1 MSIVGIQD
9 VIEEYNKLEKKK
21 ASETEQLKKELAHVM
36 EKVSL
41 IEREQKTQNP
51 LDDQIK
57 QLAARLQEVE
67 ARDKERERTIE
78 KIQQKYKKEMEQ
90 LTTEYKRKLH
100 TLEEEMQREC
110 TDVFAKFNS
119 KF

>member
-1 MSIVGIQD
+1 MSLGIQD

-21 ASETEQLKKELAHVM
+21 ASETEQLKKELALVV

-41 IEREQKTQNP
+41 IEKEKKTQHT

-57 QLAARLQEVE
+57 QLAVRLQEVE
-67 ARDKERERTIE
+67 VRDRERERTIE
-78 KIQQKYKKEMEQ
+78 TIQKKYRKEMEQ
-90 LTTEYKRKLH
+90 LTTEYKMKLH
-100 TLEEEMQREC
+100 ALEEEMQKEC